1 MTIIH
6 YKFIILGLAMRILLY
21 LIVVNI
27 FFTACGSTSSTPKSE
42 EDFEYSPIDID
53 NMQVEKAV
61 IVRIVDGDTFMVRYF
76 NDKKD
81 TRIRFLGLQAME
93 IHPKSYGVR
102 NDCWADD
109 AKKRLIE
116 LTGGVGNMVILLSKD
131 TSTKILDRY
140 ARHVFTQVSGKT
152 VNVAKTLIKEGL
164 AFPFPH
170 RTEDTFNKEY
180 TKLAK
185 KSKSAGLGLWSN
197 DNHCPTPA
205 DSCGSSFELSVNY
218 DAKGNDYKNLNGEW
232 VTIKNTASAS
242 VDLSH
247 WWLRDSALNFFR
259 FPSGTILPSGEKIIV
274 YGGEG
279 ENNASEFYWGNK
291 TPIFDNFG
299 DSVYLVDYLDGDD
312 IENQENAISPKG
324 NIKGSSLY

>member
-1 MTIIH
+1 M
-6 YKFIILGLAMRILLY
+6 KILLY
-21 LIVVNI
+21 LIAVNI
-27 FFTACGSTSSTPKSE
+27 FFIACGSTSIISKLE

-53 NMQVEKAV
+53 NMHVEKAV
-61 IVRIVDGDTFMVRYF
+61 IVRIVDGDTFIVRYF
-76 NDKKD
+76 GDKKD

-93 IHPKSYGVR
+93 MHPKPYGVR

-109 AKKRLIE
+109 AKKRLTE
-116 LTGGVGNMVILLSKD
+116 LTGGVGNMVILLAKD
-131 TSTKILDRY
+131 PSTKIRDRF

-152 VNVAKTLIKEGL
+152 VNVVKTLIKEGL

-170 RTEDTFNKEY
+170 ITEDTYNKEY
-180 TKLAK
+180 TILAK
-185 KSKSAGLGLWSN
+185 KSKSKGVGLWSA
-197 DNHCPTPA
+197 DNHCDTPS

-218 DAKGNDYKNLNGEW
+218 DAQGNDYKNLNGEW
-232 VTIKNTASAS
+232 VRIKNTASVS
-242 VDLSH
+242 VNLSH

-259 FPSGTILPSGEKIIV
+259 FPSGTILPSGKVIIV

-279 ENNASEFYWGNK
+279 ENNASALYWRNK

-299 DSVYLVDYLDGDD
+299 DSVYLVDYLDDEN
-312 IENQENAISPKG
+312 IENQENDISPKG